1 MTEPTSLSLSAC
13 SHLPI
18 PFNTSPEPLELI
30 AQGAESLLY
39 KTTFLFPSQPAAL
52 KIRPVKKWRHP
63 TLDKRLTRA
72 RILAEARVLVK
83 LSGEGIAVGGGGRK
97 VKDPK
102 KGNGVV
108 GGMRGLVPAVLGLD
122 WEGGWLVTEWIEG
135 GTVKEAIYRVS
146 RARTMGGSGVG
157 LSGDAVVEELRGL
170 LRKMGEVVG
179 KLHACGVVHGD
190 LTTSN
195 MMLRPFG
202 TASPQSSKPEGHDEA
217 SAQLSTGPAPD
228 VDQPKSTSRSQTS
241 LEGDIVL
248 IDFGLATQSVSDE
261 DRAVDLYVLERAFGS
276 THPREEEL
284 FACVLDAYAHGEGSG
299 MNGKAGK
306 TVIRKLEDV
315 RMRGRKKSLTG
326 HAVWFTGKGSMM
338 PLRLLR
344 GVDPV
349 VLTREALLPKG
360 KEMSTTANV
369 KAGDTFRVVS
379 YCTRA
384 AYPDYRESRP
394 SLPLASSVTPRGSH
408 LVAY

>member
-1 MTEPTSLSLSAC
+1 MTEPIPLSPSA
-13 SHLPI
+13 HDRLPI

-39 KTTFLFPSQPAAL
+39 KTTFLSPLQPAAL

-83 LSGEGIAVGGGGRK
+83 LSGEGIAAGGGGRK

-102 KGNGVV
+102 RGN

-135 GTVKEAIYRVS
+135 GTVKEGIYRVS
-146 RARTMGGSGVG
+146 KARAVGEGGFGET
-157 LSGDAVVEELRGL
+157 GDEGVEELSGL

-202 TASPQSSKPEGHDEA
+202 TASPESSKPEGHDEA
-217 SAQLSTGPAPD
+217 SAQLSTRPAPD
-228 VDQPKSTSRSQTS
+228 VDQPKSTSTSQTS

-284 FACVLDAYAHGEGSG
+284 FNCVLDAYAHGEGSG

-315 RMRGRKKSLTG
+315 RMRGRKKSMLG
-326 HAVWFTGKGSMM
+326 
-338 PLRLLR
+338 
-344 GVDPV
+344 
-349 VLTREALLPKG
+349 
-360 KEMSTTANV
+360 
-369 KAGDTFRVVS
+369 
-379 YCTRA
+379 
-384 AYPDYRESRP
+384 
-394 SLPLASSVTPRGSH
+394 
-408 LVAY
+408 

>member
-1 MTEPTSLSLSAC
+1 MTSPVPPSARER
-13 SHLPI
+13 LPI
-18 PFNTSPEPLELI
+18 PFNNSPEPFELI

-39 KTTFLFPSQPAAL
+39 KTTFLSPSQPAAL

-83 LSGEGIAVGGGGRK
+83 LSGEGIVAGGGGRK

-102 KGNGVV
+102 KGDVGA
-108 GGMRGLVPAVLGLD
+108 GGMRGLVPGVLGLD

-157 LSGDAVVEELRGL
+157 LGGDDEVEELRGL

-195 MMLRPFG
+195 MMLRPLTTIPDNSFE
-202 TASPQSSKPEGHDEA
+202 SDGHDETSPQPSGAA
-217 SAQLSTGPAPD
+217 SASMQPQPTTTPNDSLS
-228 VDQPKSTSRSQTS
+228 
-241 LEGDIVL
+241 GDLVL

-299 MNGKAGK
+299 MQGKAGK

-315 RMRGRKKSLTG
+315 RMRGRKKRHVVL
-326 HAVWFTGKGSMM
+326 FTGRGPAM

-344 GVDPV
+344 GPDLDVF
-349 VLTREALLPKG
+349 TEKALLPKG
-360 KEMSTTANV
+360 TQVSEPANM
-369 KAGDTFRVVS
+369 KAGDTS
-379 YCTRA
+379 GA
-384 AYPDYRESRP
+384 
-394 SLPLASSVTPRGSH
+394 SLH
-408 LVAY
+408 C

>member
-1 MTEPTSLSLSAC
+1 MTESTSLSLSAR

-18 PFNTSPEPLELI
+18 PFNSSSEPLELI

-39 KTTFLFPSQPAAL
+39 KTTFLSPSQPAAL

-83 LSGEGIAVGGGGRK
+83 LSGEGIAAGGGGRK

-102 KGNGVV
+102 KGDVGA
-108 GGMRGLVPAVLGLD
+108 GGMRGLVPGVLGLD

-146 RARTMGGSGVG
+146 RARTRVGGGVG
-157 LSGDAVVEELRGL
+157 SDGDEGVEELRGL

-195 MMLRPFG
+195 MMLRPFA
-202 TASPQSSKPEGHDEA
+202 TASHESSKPDGHGETSPHPSVTA
-217 SAQLSTGPAPD
+217 SALNESQSTTTPH
-228 VDQPKSTSRSQTS
+228 QS
-241 LEGDIVL
+241 LDGDLIL

-299 MNGKAGK
+299 MDGKAGK

-315 RMRGRKKSLTG
+315 RMRGRKKSMLG
-326 HAVWFTGKGSMM
+326 
-338 PLRLLR
+338 
-344 GVDPV
+344 
-349 VLTREALLPKG
+349 
-360 KEMSTTANV
+360 
-369 KAGDTFRVVS
+369 
-379 YCTRA
+379 
-384 AYPDYRESRP
+384 
-394 SLPLASSVTPRGSH
+394 
-408 LVAY
+408 

>member
-1 MTEPTSLSLSAC
+1 MTGPIPLPPNARARLPT
-13 SHLPI
+13 

-39 KTTFLFPSQPAAL
+39 KTTFLSPSQPAAL

-83 LSGEGIAVGGGGRK
+83 LSGEGIAAGGGGRK

-102 KGNGVV
+102 REGEGG

-135 GTVKEAIYRVS
+135 GTVKERINRVS
-146 RARTMGGSGVG
+146 RAGTKGGGRVG
-157 LSGDAVVEELRGL
+157 EAGGEGVEELRGL

-179 KLHACGVVHGD
+179 KLHACGIVHGD

-202 TASPQSSKPEGHDEA
+202 TASPESSKPERHDEA
-217 SAQLSTGPAPD
+217 SAQSSTRSASD
-228 VDQPKSTSRSQTS
+228 VDQPQATSTSQTS

-276 THPREEEL
+276 THPWEEEL

-299 MNGKAGK
+299 MAGKAGK

-315 RMRGRKKSLTG
+315 RMRGRKKSMLG
-326 HAVWFTGKGSMM
+326 
-338 PLRLLR
+338 
-344 GVDPV
+344 
-349 VLTREALLPKG
+349 
-360 KEMSTTANV
+360 
-369 KAGDTFRVVS
+369 
-379 YCTRA
+379 
-384 AYPDYRESRP
+384 
-394 SLPLASSVTPRGSH
+394 
-408 LVAY
+408 